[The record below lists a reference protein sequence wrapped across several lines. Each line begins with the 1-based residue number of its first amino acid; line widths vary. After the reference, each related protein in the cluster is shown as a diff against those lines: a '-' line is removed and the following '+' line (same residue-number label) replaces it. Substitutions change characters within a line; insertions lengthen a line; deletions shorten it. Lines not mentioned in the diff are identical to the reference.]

1 MCLGEGPATFL
12 IYNHLFPFR
21 HKSSLVERSISVAET
36 IYDIAIIGSGPAGY
50 TAAIRAGQLGL
61 SAALIEKD
69 PYLGGTCLHVGCIP
83 TKSLLFNAEVYDHVK
98 DGPELGL
105 ENTAGVTVNWPTI
118 QKRKQGIVDKHAKGL
133 QFLMK
138 KNKVT
143 VIEGWG
149 KLTGPAKNGILTVE
163 VEGKNGKSTISA
175 KNVILST
182 GSVARVLPGMKPDDR
197 ILTNIEVLSLDAIP
211 KSLIVIGSGAV
222 GVEFASIYKSFG
234 ADVTILEML
243 PRYVPVEDEEVS
255 KELMRVYRKRG
266 INGFVNAKVENVE
279 KTKSGVAV
287 TFTVDG
293 KRQKLEAEKV
303 LVAVGRA
310 PRTDNVG
317 IEKTKIQIERGFV
330 KVDQFMRTAEP
341 GIYAIGDIVMGYPQ
355 LAHSG
360 FMEGIVAVTHIA
372 GKPVKPINKLRIP
385 NATYCHPE
393 IGSVGL
399 TEAKAREQGY
409 EVKIGKFPF
418 TANSRASIVG
428 QHEGFIKIVCDA
440 KYGEIL
446 GVHIIGPNA
455 TELIAESVV
464 ALEMECTAE
473 EMANIIHAHPTLSE
487 AMLDAANAVFG
498 MAINA

>member
-1 MCLGEGPATFL
+1 MADT
-12 IYNHLFPFR
+12 
-21 HKSSLVERSISVAET
+21 V
-36 IYDIAIIGSGPAGY
+36 YDVAIIGSGPAGY

-61 SAALIEKD
+61 STALIEKD

-98 DGPELGL
+98 DGQELGL
-105 ENTAGVTVNWPTI
+105 ENTAGVSVNWPTI

-133 QFLMK
+133 QFLMR

-143 VIEGWG
+143 VIQGFG
-149 KLTGPAKNGILTVE
+149 KLTGPAKNGILIVE
-163 VEGKNGKSTISA
+163 IDGKDGKSTVTA

-182 GSVARVLPGMKPDDR
+182 GSVARVLPGLQPDDR
-197 ILTNIEVLSLDAIP
+197 ILTNIEVLSLDNIP

-266 INGFVNAKVENVE
+266 IQGFVNAEVEKVER
-279 KTKSGVAV
+279 TKDGVAV
-287 TFTVDG
+287 TFTAD
-293 KRQKLEAEKV
+293 RQQQKIEADKV
-303 LVAVGRA
+303 LLAVGRA
-310 PRTDNVG
+310 PATEGVG
-317 IEKTKIQIERGFV
+317 LEKTKIEVDRGFV
-330 KVDQFMRTAEP
+330 KTNQFMQTAEP
-341 GIYAIGDIVMGYPQ
+341 GIYAIGDIVLGYPQ
-355 LAHSG
+355 LAHAG
-360 FMEGIVAVTHIA
+360 AMEGIVAVTHIA
-372 GKPVKPINKLRIP
+372 GKPVKPVNVLRIP

-399 TEAKAREQGY
+399 TEAKAKELGY
-409 EVKIGKFPF
+409 DVKVGKFPF

-428 QHEGFIKIVCDA
+428 QHEGFVKIVTDA
-440 KYGEIL
+440 KHGEIL
-446 GVHIIGPNA
+446 GVHIIGPTA

-464 ALEMECTAE
+464 ALEMESTAE
-473 EMANIIHAHPTLSE
+473 DLANIIHAHPTLSE

-498 MAINA
+498 MPINT

>member
-1 MCLGEGPATFL
+1 MAD
-12 IYNHLFPFR
+12 
-21 HKSSLVERSISVAET
+21 T
-36 IYDIAIIGSGPAGY
+36 IYDVAIIGSGPAGY

-61 SAALIEKD
+61 STALIEKD

-98 DGPELGL
+98 DGDALGI
-105 ENTAGVTVNWPTI
+105 ENLTPKLNWGTI
-118 QKRKQGIVDKHAKGL
+118 MKRKQGIVDKHAKGL

-143 VIEGWG
+143 VIEGYG
-149 KLTGPAKNGILTVE
+149 KLTGPAQGGIHTVE
-163 VEGKNGKSTISA
+163 VEGKSGKSTIKA

-182 GSVARVLPGMKPDDR
+182 GSVARMLPGLKADDR
-197 ILTNIEVLSLDAIP
+197 ILTNIEVLGLNDIP

-243 PRYVPVEDEEVS
+243 PRYVPVEDEEIS
-255 KELMRVYRKRG
+255 KELARVYRKRG
-266 INGFVNAKVENVE
+266 INGFVNAKVETVE
-279 KTKSGVAV
+279 RTKDGVAV

-293 KRQKLEAEKV
+293 KPQKIEADKV
-303 LVAVGRA
+303 LIAVGRA
-310 PRTDNVG
+310 PRTENVG
-317 IEKTKIQIERGFV
+317 IEKTKVEVERGFV
-330 KVDQFMRTAEP
+330 KVDEYMRTAEP
-341 GIYAIGDIVMGYPQ
+341 GIYAIGDIAMGYPQ

-360 FMEGIVAVTHIA
+360 AMEGIVAVTHIA

-399 TEAKAREQGY
+399 TEAKAKELGY
-409 EVKIGKFPF
+409 DVKVGKFPF

-428 QHEGFIKIVCDA
+428 SHDGFVKIVTDK

-464 ALEMECTAE
+464 ALELECTAE
-473 EMANIIHAHPTLSE
+473 HLANIIHAHPTLSE

-498 MAINA
+498 MPINA

>member
-1 MCLGEGPATFL
+1 MADT
-12 IYNHLFPFR
+12 
-21 HKSSLVERSISVAET
+21 V
-36 IYDIAIIGSGPAGY
+36 YDVAIIGSGPAGY

-61 SAALIEKD
+61 STALIEKD

-98 DGPELGL
+98 DGQELGL
-105 ENTAGVTVNWPTI
+105 ENTAGVSVNWPTI

-133 QFLMK
+133 QFLMR

-143 VIEGWG
+143 VVQGFG
-149 KLTGPAKNGILTVE
+149 KLTGPAKNGVLTVE
-163 VEGKNGKSTISA
+163 IDGKDGKSTITA

-182 GSVARVLPGMKPDDR
+182 GSVARVLPGLKPDDR
-197 ILTNIEVLSLDAIP
+197 ILTNIEVLSLDNIP

-234 ADVTILEML
+234 ADVTLLEML

-279 KTKSGVAV
+279 RTQDGVAV
-287 TFTVDG
+287 TFTADG
-293 KRQKLEAEKV
+293 KQQKIEADKV
-303 LVAVGRA
+303 LLAVGRA
-310 PRTDNVG
+310 PATEGVG
-317 IEKTKIQIERGFV
+317 LDKTKIEVDRGFV
-330 KVDQFMRTAEP
+330 KTNKFMQTAEP
-341 GIYAIGDIVMGYPQ
+341 GVYAIGDIALGYPQ
-355 LAHSG
+355 LAHAG
-360 FMEGIVAVTHIA
+360 AMEGIVAVTHIA
-372 GKPVKPINKLRIP
+372 GKPVKPVNVLRIP

-399 TEAKAREQGY
+399 TEAKAKELGY
-409 EVKIGKFPF
+409 DVKVDKFPF

-428 QHEGFIKIVCDA
+428 QHEGFVKIVTDA
-440 KYGEIL
+440 KHGEIL
-446 GVHIIGPNA
+446 GVHIIGPTA

-464 ALEMECTAE
+464 ALEMESTAE
-473 EMANIIHAHPTLSE
+473 DLANIIHAHPTLSE
-487 AMLDAANAVFG
+487 GMLDAANAVFG
-498 MAINA
+498 MPINT

>member
-1 MCLGEGPATFL
+1 
-12 IYNHLFPFR
+12 
-21 HKSSLVERSISVAET
+21 VADN
-36 IYDIAIIGSGPAGY
+36 IYDVAIIGSGPAGY

-61 SAALIEKD
+61 STALIEKD

-98 DGPELGL
+98 DGDALGI
-105 ENTAGVTVNWPTI
+105 ENLTPKLNWGTI

-143 VIEGWG
+143 VIEGYG
-149 KLTGPAKNGILTVE
+149 KLTGPAQGGIHTVE
-163 VEGKNGKSTISA
+163 VEGKNGKTAIKA

-182 GSVARVLPGMKPDDR
+182 GSVARVLPGLTPDDR
-197 ILTNIEVLSLDAIP
+197 ILTNIEVLSLNDIP

-243 PRYVPVEDEEVS
+243 PRYVPVEDEEIS
-255 KELMRVYRKRG
+255 KELARVYRKRG
-266 INGFVNAKVENVE
+266 INGFVNAMVEKVERT
-279 KTKSGVAV
+279 KTGVAV

-293 KRQKLEAEKV
+293 KPQKIEADKV
-303 LVAVGRA
+303 LIAVGRA
-310 PRTDNVG
+310 PRTENVG
-317 IEKTKIQIERGFV
+317 IEKTKVEVERGFV
-330 KVDQFMRTAEP
+330 KTDEYMRTAEP
-341 GIYAIGDIVMGYPQ
+341 GIYAIGDIAAGYPQ

-360 FMEGIVAVTHIA
+360 AMEGIVAVTHIA

-399 TEAKAREQGY
+399 TEAKAKELGY
-409 EVKIGKFPF
+409 DVKVGKFPF

-428 QHEGFIKIVCDA
+428 SHDGFVKIVTDK

-464 ALEMECTAE
+464 ALELECTAE
-473 EMANIIHAHPTLSE
+473 HLANIIHAHPTLSE
-487 AMLDAANAVFG
+487 AMLDASNAVFG
-498 MAINA
+498 MPINA

>member
-1 MCLGEGPATFL
+1 MAD
-12 IYNHLFPFR
+12 
-21 HKSSLVERSISVAET
+21 T
-36 IYDIAIIGSGPAGY
+36 IYDVAIVGSGPAGY

-69 PYLGGTCLHVGCIP
+69 SYLGGTCLHVGCIP
-83 TKSLLFNAEVYDHVK
+83 TKSLLFNAEVFDHVK
-98 DGPELGL
+98 DGDALGI
-105 ENTAGVTVNWPTI
+105 ENITAPKLNWGTI
-118 QKRKQGIVDKHAKGL
+118 QKRKQGIIDKHAKGL

-143 VIEGWG
+143 VIEGYG
-149 KLTGPAKNGILTVE
+149 KLTGPAKGGVHTVE
-163 VEGKNGKSTISA
+163 VEGKSGKSTVSA
-175 KNVILST
+175 KNLILST
-182 GSVARVLPGMKPDDR
+182 GSVARMLPGLKADDR
-197 ILTNIEVLSLDAIP
+197 ILSNIEILSLGDIP

-266 INGFVNAKVENVE
+266 INGFTNAKVETVE
-279 KTKSGVAV
+279 RTKDGVAV

-293 KRQKLEAEKV
+293 KQQKIEADKV
-303 LVAVGRA
+303 LIAVGRA
-310 PRTDNVG
+310 PRTENVG
-317 IEKTKIQIERGFV
+317 IEKTKVELERGFV
-330 KVDQFMRTAEP
+330 KTNEFMHTAEP
-341 GIYAIGDIVMGYPQ
+341 GIYAIGDIAMGYPQ
-355 LAHSG
+355 LAHAGSA
-360 FMEGIVAVTHIA
+360 EGIVAVTHIA
-372 GKPVKPINKLRIP
+372 GKPTKPIKVSRIP

-399 TEAKAREQGY
+399 TEAKAKEQGY
-409 EVKIGKFPF
+409 DVKVGKFPF

-428 QHEGFIKIVCDA
+428 QHEGFVKIVTDK

-446 GVHIIGPNA
+446 GVHIIGPTA
-455 TELIAESVV
+455 TELIAESVM

-473 EMANIIHAHPTLSE
+473 ELAHVIHAHPTLSE
-487 AMLDAANAVFG
+487 AMFDASNAVFG
-498 MAINA
+498 MPINT

>member
-1 MCLGEGPATFL
+1 LP
-12 IYNHLFPFR
+12 
-21 HKSSLVERSISVAET
+21 ET
-36 IYDIAIIGSGPAGY
+36 IYDVAIIGSGPAGY

-61 SAALIEKD
+61 KTALIEKD
-69 PYLGGTCLHVGCIP
+69 NQLGGTCLHVGCIP
-83 TKSLLFNAEVYDHVK
+83 TKALLFNAEVFDHVK
-98 DGPELGL
+98 EGAELGL
-105 ENTAGVTVNWPTI
+105 ENTAGVTLNWGAI
-118 QKRKQGIVDKHAKGL
+118 QKRKQDIVDKHTKGL
-133 QFLMK
+133 TFLMR
-138 KNKVT
+138 KNKVD
-143 VIEGWG
+143 VVRGYG
-149 KLTGPAKNGILTVE
+149 KLTGPASGGIHTVSI
-163 VEGKNGKSTISA
+163 EGGEQKSVKA
-175 KNVILST
+175 KNVLLSS
-182 GSVARVLPGMKPDDR
+182 GSVARMLPGMEPDQQ
-197 ILTNIEVLSLDAIP
+197 ILTNIEILSLNQIP

-243 PRYVPVEDEEVS
+243 PRYVPVEDEDIS

-266 INGFVNAKVENVE
+266 VNGFVNAKVERVE
-279 KTKSGVAV
+279 KCKSGVCV
-287 TFTVDG
+287 TFTADG
-293 KRQKLEAEKV
+293 KQQKLEAEKV
-303 LVAVGRA
+303 LVAIGRA
-310 PRTDNVG
+310 PRTENVG
-317 IEKTKIQIERGFV
+317 IEKTKIEVERGFV
-330 KVDQFMRTAEP
+330 KVDGFMRTAEP
-341 GIYAIGDIVMGYPQ
+341 GIYAAGDIVAGYPQ

-360 FMEGIVAVTHIA
+360 FMEGIVVVTHIA
-372 GKPVKPINKLRIP
+372 GKPVKKINPLRIP

-399 TEAKAREQGY
+399 SEAKAKEQGY
-409 EVKIGKFPF
+409 DVKIGKFPF

-428 QHEGFIKIVCDA
+428 QHEGFIKIVSDA

-473 EMANIIHAHPTLSE
+473 ELANIIHAHPTLSE

>member
-1 MCLGEGPATFL
+1 MADT
-12 IYNHLFPFR
+12 
-21 HKSSLVERSISVAET
+21 V
-36 IYDIAIIGSGPAGY
+36 YDVAIIGSGPAGY

-61 SAALIEKD
+61 KAALIEKD

-83 TKSLLFNAEVYDHVK
+83 TKSLLFNAEVFDHVK
-98 DGPELGL
+98 DGEALGI
-105 ENTAGVTVNWPTI
+105 ENIPAPKLNWGTI
-118 QKRKQGIVDKHAKGL
+118 MKRKQGIIDKHAKGL

-143 VIEGWG
+143 VIQGWG
-149 KLTGPAKNGILTVE
+149 KLTGPAKNGVLTIDVD
-163 VEGKNGKSTISA
+163 GKDGKSTVTA

-182 GSVARVLPGMKPDDR
+182 GSVARVLPGLKPDDR
-197 ILTNIEVLSLDAIP
+197 ILTNIEVLNLDNIP

-234 ADVTILEML
+234 TADVTILEML
-243 PRYVPVEDEEVS
+243 PRYVPVEDEEIS

-266 INGFVNAKVENVE
+266 INGFVNAKVDKVE
-279 KTKSGVAV
+279 RTKDGVAV

-293 KRQKLEAEKV
+293 KQQKLEAEKV
-303 LVAVGRA
+303 LIAVGRA
-310 PRTDNVG
+310 PRTDG
-317 IEKTKIQIERGFV
+317 IGLEKTKIEVERGFV
-330 KVDQFMRTAEP
+330 KTDEYMRTAEP
-341 GIYAIGDIVMGYPQ
+341 GIYAIGDIAMGYPQ
-355 LAHSG
+355 LAHAG
-360 FMEGIVAVTHIA
+360 AMEGIVAVTHIA
-372 GKPVKPINKLRIP
+372 GKPVKKINKLRIP

-399 TEAKAREQGY
+399 TEAKAKELGY
-409 EVKIGKFPF
+409 DVKVGKFPF

-428 QHEGFIKIVCDA
+428 QHEGFVKIVTDS
-440 KYGEIL
+440 KHGEIL
-446 GVHIIGPNA
+446 GVHIIGPTA

-473 EMANIIHAHPTLSE
+473 DLANIIHAHPTLSE

-498 MAINA
+498 MPINT

>member
-1 MCLGEGPATFL
+1 MP
-12 IYNHLFPFR
+12 
-21 HKSSLVERSISVAET
+21 ET
-36 IYDIAIIGSGPAGY
+36 IYDVAIIGSGPAGY

-61 SAALIEKD
+61 QTALIEKD
-69 PYLGGTCLHVGCIP
+69 DKLGGTCLHVGCIP
-83 TKSLLFNAEVYDHVK
+83 TKALLFNAEVYDHVK
-98 DGPELGL
+98 EGVELGL
-105 ENTAGVTVNWPTI
+105 ENTSGVSLNWAAI

-138 KNKVT
+138 KNKVD
-143 VIEGWG
+143 VVRGYG
-149 KLTGPAKNGILTVE
+149 KLTGPAQGGIHTVAL
-163 VEGKNGKSTISA
+163 EGGELKSLKA
-175 KNVILST
+175 KNVILSS
-182 GSVARVLPGMKPDDR
+182 GSSARMLPGMKPDATV
-197 ILTNIEVLSLDAIP
+197 LSNIEILSLKEIP
-211 KSLIVIGSGAV
+211 KSLVVIGSGAV

-234 ADVTILEML
+234 AEVTILEML

-266 INGFVNAKVENVE
+266 INGFVNAKVESVE
-279 KTKSGVAV
+279 KTGNGVAV

-293 KRQKLEAEKV
+293 KQQKLEAEKV

-310 PRTDNVG
+310 PVTENVG
-317 IEKTKIQIERGFV
+317 LEKTKIQLDRGFV
-330 KVDQFMRTAEP
+330 KIDQFMRTDEP
-341 GIYAIGDIVMGYPQ
+341 GIYAVGDIVAGFPQ
-355 LAHSG
+355 LAHAG
-360 FMEGIVAVTHIA
+360 AMEGIVAVTHIA
-372 GKPVKPINKLRIP
+372 GKPTKTINPLRIP

-399 TEAKAREQGY
+399 TEAKAQENGY
-409 EVKIGKFPF
+409 NVKVGKFPF

-428 QHEGFIKIVCDA
+428 AHEGFVKIVTDA

-464 ALEMECTAE
+464 ALEMDCTAE
-473 EMANIIHAHPTLSE
+473 DLANIIHPHPTLSE

-498 MAINA
+498 MAINV

>member
-1 MCLGEGPATFL
+1 MAD
-12 IYNHLFPFR
+12 
-21 HKSSLVERSISVAET
+21 T

-61 SAALIEKD
+61 KAALIEKD
-69 PYLGGTCLHVGCIP
+69 SVLGGTCLHVGCIP
-83 TKSLLFNAEVYDHVK
+83 TKALLFNAEVYDHVK

-105 ENTAGVTVNWPTI
+105 ENTAGVTLNWGSI
-118 QKRKQGIVDKHAKGL
+118 QKRKQAIVDKHTKGL

-143 VIEGWG
+143 VIEGYG
-149 KLTGPAKNGILTVE
+149 KLTGPAKGGIHTVD
-163 VEGKNGKSTISA
+163 VEGKNGKSTVSA
-175 KNVILST
+175 KAVILST
-182 GSVARVLPGMKPDDR
+182 GSVARMLPGLKADDR
-197 ILTNIEVLSLDAIP
+197 ILSNIEVLSLDSIP

-266 INGFVNAKVENVE
+266 INGFVNAKVESVE
-279 KTKSGVAV
+279 RTTDGVAV

-293 KRQKLEAEKV
+293 KQQKLEADKV
-303 LVAVGRA
+303 LIAVGRA
-310 PRTDNVG
+310 PRTENVG
-317 IEKTKIQIERGFV
+317 IEKTKIEVERGFV

-341 GIYAIGDIVMGYPQ
+341 GIYAIGDIAMGYPQ

-360 FMEGIVAVTHIA
+360 AMEGIVAVTHIS
-372 GKPVKPINKLRIP
+372 GKPAKPINVLRIP

-399 TEAKAREQGY
+399 TEAKAKEKGY
-409 EVKIGKFPF
+409 DVKVGKFPF

-428 QHEGFIKIVCDA
+428 QHDGFVKIVTDA
-440 KYGEIL
+440 KHGEIL
-446 GVHIIGPNA
+446 GVHIIGPTA

-473 EMANIIHAHPTLSE
+473 DLANIIHAHPTLSE